1 MPQRKIRAVKNL
13 FAAKNE
19 TEETAPV
26 VLEVEEILPILSY
39 YHPNITLELVMSPG
53 VLVYS
58 TLPDPIKAHII
69 MAHEGSSALNLI
81 GKVLRLIFCR

>member
-1 MPQRKIRAVKNL
+1 MPQRKVRAVKNL

-19 TEETAPV
+19 TEEITTPAVP
-26 VLEVEEILPILSY
+26 EIEEILPILSY

-53 VLVYS
+53 VLAYS

-69 MAHEGSSALNLI
+69 LAHEGMLHC
-81 GKVLRLIFCR
+81 FMF